1 MTDGPQNIF
10 TKEQIDEIK
19 DLIKNADKHFVDFSK
34 MESENQEDMI
44 DKLTVMM
51 RSARTEEERENFR
64 KMIDQLSR

>member
-51 RSARTEEERENFR
+51 RSARTEEERENYR

>member
-34 MESENQEDMI
+34 MESENQED
-44 DKLTVMM
+44 
-51 RSARTEEERENFR
+51 N
-64 KMIDQLSR
+64 